1 MMNGRAGSQPTL
13 NLRSS
18 GAILRILVLMAMAD
32 GVLAPE
38 EKSMLD
44 RLGSAYLK
52 QSELER
58 WDQAFENPMDLE
70 HVAGEISVAD
80 RPLAARL
87 AYMVISASRED
98 YGFPVNSAERQAFER
113 LIRTLELTDLQTD
126 QAIQEATRELAHQPG
141 FWDILMNTFS
151 NQFMLDTDPNPIA

>member
-1 MMNGRAGSQPTL
+1 MD
-13 NLRSS
+13 LRSS

-52 QSELER
+52 QSELES
-58 WDQAFENPMDLE
+58 WDQAFQNPMDLE
-70 HVAGEISVAD
+70 HVAREISIAD
-80 RPLAARL
+80 RPVTAKL

-98 YGFPVNSAERQAFER
+98 YGFPVNSAERQAFEQ
-113 LIRTLELTDLQTD
+113 LIRTLELTEPQKD
-126 QAIQEATRELAHQPG
+126 QAIQEATRELARQPG
-141 FWDILMNTFS
+141 FWDILINTFS

>member
-1 MMNGRAGSQPTL
+1 MDL
-13 NLRSS
+13 HSS

-52 QSELER
+52 QSELES
-58 WDQAFENPMDLE
+58 WDQAFQNPMDLE
-70 HVAGEISVAD
+70 HIAREISIAD
-80 RPLAARL
+80 RPVTAKL

-98 YGFPVNSAERQAFER
+98 YGFPVNSAERQAFEQ
-113 LIRTLELTDLQTD
+113 LIRTLELTDPQKD
-126 QAIQEATRELAHQPG
+126 QAIQEATRELARSLVSG
-141 FWDILMNTFS
+141 TF
-151 NQFMLDTDPNPIA
+151 

>member
-1 MMNGRAGSQPTL
+1 MD
-13 NLRSS
+13 LRSS

-52 QSELER
+52 QSELES
-58 WDQAFENPMDLE
+58 WDQAFQNPMDLE
-70 HVAGEISVAD
+70 HVAREISIAD
-80 RPLAARL
+80 RPVTAKL

-98 YGFPVNSAERQAFER
+98 YGFPVNSAERQAFEQ
-113 LIRTLELTDLQTD
+113 LIRTLELTDPQKD
-126 QAIQEATRELAHQPG
+126 QAIQEATRELARQPG
-141 FWDILMNTFS
+141 FWDILINTFS
-151 NQFMLDTDPNPIA
+151 NQSMLDTDPNPIA

>member
-1 MMNGRAGSQPTL
+1 MDL
-13 NLRSS
+13 HSS

-52 QSELER
+52 QSELES
-58 WDQAFENPMDLE
+58 WDQAFQNPMDLE
-70 HVAGEISVAD
+70 HVAREISIAD
-80 RPLAARL
+80 RPVTAKL

-98 YGFPVNSAERQAFER
+98 YGFPVNSAERQAFEQ
-113 LIRTLELTDLQTD
+113 LIRTLELTDPQKD
-126 QAIQEATRELAHQPG
+126 QAIQEATRELARQPG
-141 FWDILMNTFS
+141 FWDILINTFS

>member
-1 MMNGRAGSQPTL
+1 
-13 NLRSS
+13 
-18 GAILRILVLMAMAD
+18 MAD

-52 QSELER
+52 QSELAS
-58 WDQAFENPMDLE
+58 WDQAFQNPMDLE
-70 HVAGEISVAD
+70 HVAREISITD
-80 RPLAARL
+80 RPLAAKL

-98 YGFPVNSAERQAFER
+98 YGFPVNSAERQVFEQ
-113 LIRTLELTDLQTD
+113 LIQTLELTDLQKD
-126 QAIQEATRELAHQPG
+126 QAIQEATREPARQPG
-141 FWDILMNTFS
+141 FWGILINTFS

>member
-1 MMNGRAGSQPTL
+1 
-13 NLRSS
+13 
-18 GAILRILVLMAMAD
+18 MAMAD

-52 QSELER
+52 QSELES
-58 WDQAFENPMDLE
+58 WDQAFQNPMDLE
-70 HVAGEISVAD
+70 HIAREISIAD
-80 RPLAARL
+80 RPVAAKL

-98 YGFPVNSAERQAFER
+98 YGFPVNSAERQAFEQ
-113 LIRTLELTDLQTD
+113 LIRTLELTDPQKD
-126 QAIQEATRELAHQPG
+126 QAIQEATRELTRQPG
-141 FWDILMNTFS
+141 FWDILINTFS

>member
-1 MMNGRAGSQPTL
+1 MRSGL
-13 NLRSS
+13 DLRSS

-52 QSELER
+52 QSELES
-58 WDQAFENPMDLE
+58 WDQAFQSPMDLE
-70 HVAGEISVAD
+70 HVAREISIAD
-80 RPLAARL
+80 RPLAAKL

-98 YGFPVNSAERQAFER
+98 YGFPVNSAERRAFEQ
-113 LIRTLELTDLQTD
+113 LSLTLGLTDLQKD
-126 QAIQEATRELAHQPG
+126 QAIQEATRELARQPG
-141 FWDILMNTFS
+141 FWDILMNAFS

>member
-1 MMNGRAGSQPTL
+1 
-13 NLRSS
+13 
-18 GAILRILVLMAMAD
+18 MAMAD

-52 QSELER
+52 QSELES
-58 WDQAFENPMDLE
+58 WDQAFQNPMDLE
-70 HVAGEISVAD
+70 HVAREISIAY
-80 RPLAARL
+80 RPVTAKL

-98 YGFPVNSAERQAFER
+98 YGFPVNSAERQAFEQ
-113 LIRTLELTDLQTD
+113 LIRTLELTDPQKD
-126 QAIQEATRELAHQPG
+126 QAIQEATRELARQPG
-141 FWDILMNTFS
+141 FWDILINTFS

>member
-1 MMNGRAGSQPTL
+1 MDI
-13 NLRSS
+13 RSS

-52 QSELER
+52 QSELES
-58 WDQAFENPMDLE
+58 WDQAFQNPMDLE
-70 HVAGEISVAD
+70 HVAREISIAD
-80 RPLAARL
+80 RPVTAKL

-98 YGFPVNSAERQAFER
+98 YGFPVNSAERQAFEQ
-113 LIRTLELTDLQTD
+113 LIRTLELTDPQKD
-126 QAIQEATRELAHQPG
+126 QAIQEATRELARQPG
-141 FWDILMNTFS
+141 FWDILINTFS

>member
-1 MMNGRAGSQPTL
+1 
-13 NLRSS
+13 
-18 GAILRILVLMAMAD
+18 MAMAD

-52 QSELER
+52 QSELES
-58 WDQAFENPMDLE
+58 WDQAFQNPMDLE
-70 HVAGEISVAD
+70 HIAREISIAD
-80 RPLAARL
+80 RPVTAKL

-98 YGFPVNSAERQAFER
+98 YGFPVNSAERQAFEQ
-113 LIRTLELTDLQTD
+113 LIRTLELTDPQKD
-126 QAIQEATRELAHQPG
+126 QAIQEATRELARQPG
-141 FWDILMNTFS
+141 FWDILINTFS